1 MRQSEHLNELAKG
14 LAEFQA
20 DMPAISKSHTAKIPT
35 KSGKEYSYSYADLAD
50 TVAAAAP
57 KLAAH
62 GLSVSQMPEWVD
74 GLDVLTTRVMHAS
87 GQWVESTMRLFLADE
102 TPQAHGSAITYA
114 RRYAY
119 CAALGIVADEDDDG
133 AAAAHTREAPT
144 KAAPGP
150 HPATRRRSPPVVVA
164 STPVVVAS
172 PPDTEPVVEK
182 RAAQQTLLETCQGD
196 KMMARRLWET
206 DLGDI
211 AGDTIPVRL
220 YKKVLEMARTEMGE
234 SHETA

>member
-1 MRQSEHLNELAKG
+1 MKQSDHLNELAKA

-133 AAAAHTREAPT
+133 AAATHTREVPA
-144 KAAPGP
+144 KAAQGP
-150 HPATRRRSPPVVVA
+150 HPATRRRSPPQA
-164 STPVVVAS
+164 P
-172 PPDTEPVVEK
+172 PPDSEPVVEK

-220 YKKVLEMARTEMGE
+220 YKKVLETARTEMGD